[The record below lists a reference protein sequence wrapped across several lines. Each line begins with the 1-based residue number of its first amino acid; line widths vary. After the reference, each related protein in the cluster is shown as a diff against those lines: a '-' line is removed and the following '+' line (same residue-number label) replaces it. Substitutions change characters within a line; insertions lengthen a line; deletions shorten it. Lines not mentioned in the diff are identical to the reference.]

1 MRKTYEQI
9 RYSWREQAI
18 FDMGN
23 IVEVGPLEF
32 YMITRASLEASVRS
46 YFMSTLR
53 TKYGKGNP
61 SDDTL
66 WSWAFE
72 SGFIK
77 AVMGPNPTTND
88 QRSVTFHW
96 DLESRSLDGITV
108 TQKALPRLYKRASEE
123 YVEADQVIGAVLM
136 KLSHGRVL
144 YGNQIFYPFAQEFL
158 VYAGENSRPQMVN
171 LLNASYDDI
180 AEDIRSFLAQNGY
193 DK

>member
-18 FDMGN
+18 FDMNN
-23 IVEVGPLEF
+23 IIEEGSLEF
-32 YMITRASLEASVRS
+32 YMITREAMEASVRS
-46 YFMSTLR
+46 YFMSALR
-53 TKYGKGNP
+53 KKYAKGDP

-77 AVMGPNPTTND
+77 DLMGPNPTTND

-123 YVEADQVIGAVLM
+123 YVEADQVIGAILM
-136 KLSHGRVL
+136 KLPHGRVL
-144 YGNQIFYPFAQEFL
+144 YGSQLFYPFAQEIL
-158 VYAGENSRPQMVN
+158 VHAGENSRPQMVN
-171 LLNASYDDI
+171 LLNASY
-180 AEDIRSFLAQNGY
+180 EDIGGEVRSFLSQNGY
-193 DK
+193 DR